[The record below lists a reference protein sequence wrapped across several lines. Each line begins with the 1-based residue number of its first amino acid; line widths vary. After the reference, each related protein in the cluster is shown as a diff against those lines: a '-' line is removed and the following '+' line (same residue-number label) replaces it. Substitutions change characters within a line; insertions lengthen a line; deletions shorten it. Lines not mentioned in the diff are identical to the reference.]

1 MQIIREITK
10 KAPYYLTH
18 LIAFTLPLSA
28 KLVSLF
34 VILFFISVLFAGN
47 YQREFLKTIKKPIF
61 YLPLILYGYY
71 FISIF
76 FSENKQVAW
85 FDLQVKLSLLLFPL
99 FVCLHQDFR
108 EYDYKKILISFVEG
122 CIAACSVALFLSS
135 VKYYYSF
142 DSDNFFYTSLSYALH
157 PSYLAMYVVFS
168 TVILLYLFDFNSF
181 DIKASF
187 LGNKLIR
194 LFIYAFFSVVIVM
207 LSSKSGIL
215 SIALLIAFTLLYLML
230 VKKKILLASVS
241 ILFISLV
248 IILLPKIAPYPY
260 SRLMAAFTA
269 VENTDNFK
277 KENDEGT
284 GERMMI
290 WKTSHKLIHEHPF
303 GVGVG
308 DVKTVLMVEYKN
320 TGMLIAAKKHLNC
333 HNQYLQTGLAIG
345 IAGLILFIG
354 MLLFPMYTSLKN
366 KEYLFMAFIQLV
378 SFNFLFESMFETQAG
393 VIFYA
398 FFYSLFAVRYLPQIK
413 KQ

>member
-47 YQREFLKTIKKPIF
+47 YQKGFYKTIKRPII
-61 YLPLILYGYY
+61 YLPLILYCFY
-71 FISIF
+71 FISVF

-85 FDLQVKLSLLLFPL
+85 FDLQVKLSLLLFPV

-122 CIAACSVALFLSS
+122 CIAACTVALFLAS
-135 VKYYYSF
+135 VKYYFSF
-142 DSDNFFYTSLSYALH
+142 ESDNFFYTSLSYALH
-157 PSYLAMYVVFS
+157 PSYLAMYIVFS
-168 TVILLYLFDFNSF
+168 IAILLYLFDLNSF
-181 DIKASF
+181 DIKVSF

-194 LFIYAFFSVVIVM
+194 LFIYLFFSVVVVM
-207 LSSKSGIL
+207 LSSKSGML
-215 SIALLIAFTLLYLML
+215 SIALLIAFALLYLMF
-230 VKKKILLASVS
+230 VKRKILLSSVS
-241 ILFISLV
+241 ILFIALS

-260 SRLMAAFTA
+260 SRLKAAFSA
-269 VENTDNFK
+269 VENA
-277 KENDEGT
+277 ENSKNENGEGT

-290 WKTSHKLIHEHPF
+290 WKTSHTLIYEHPF

-308 DVKTVLMVEYKN
+308 DVKTVLMAEYKN

-345 IAGLILFIG
+345 IPGLLLFAG
-354 MLLFPMYTSLKN
+354 MLFFPIYTSLK
-366 KEYLFMAFIQLV
+366 KMEYLFTAFILLV

-398 FFYSLFAVRYLPQIK
+398 FFYSLFAVRYLPQLK